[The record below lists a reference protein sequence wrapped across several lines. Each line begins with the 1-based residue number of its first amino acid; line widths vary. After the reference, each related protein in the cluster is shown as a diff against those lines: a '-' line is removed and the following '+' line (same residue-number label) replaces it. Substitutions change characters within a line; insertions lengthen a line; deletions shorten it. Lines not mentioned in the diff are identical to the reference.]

1 MDYFYSPLRWI
12 SHCDDVFRKWVPCQ
26 RVPVF
31 QHWACPTKLCMTGH
45 SPPCRMTGWF
55 RHQATSSM
63 RRPASA
69 LYASQVDTV
78 LELCLHIY
86 VPTDSLSNCLGEW
99 GRVGVYAIP
108 VNEFLL
114 IQYYNYVFIIFEVL
128 MYKFLLISQ
137 SAVCSPLS
145 VRYGAV

>member
-1 MDYFYSPLRWI
+1 M
-12 SHCDDVFRKWVPCQ
+12 Q
-26 RVPVF
+26 R
-31 QHWACPTKLCMTGH
+31 H
-45 SPPCRMTGWF
+45 
-55 RHQATSSM
+55 
-63 RRPASA
+63 ASA

-114 IQYYNYVFIIFEVL
+114 IQYYDYVFIIFEVL
-128 MYKFLLISQ
+128 MYTFLLISQ

-145 VRYGAV
+145 VRYGAVEMTTIFKVLLVEMYVNVVFVIRCLYCAVSLTVVRE